1 VAKIVADVVVH
12 AHEAG
17 DEARKYRTADY
28 SLIGVALALCAVR
41 LAMAAY
47 TGLVDDEA
55 YYRIWSL
62 APALSY
68 YDHPPMVAWIIG
80 AGRAIAGDTT
90 LGVRLLAPF
99 SHLLGAAL
107 LWRTAWLLYGAV
119 AARRTVWIMLAMP
132 LLAVGGII
140 VTPDLPSVLF
150 SGLVLWALAELDRSQ
165 NANWWLAIGL
175 FAGLG
180 LISKYTNLFLGAT
193 IVIWLVAVPGNSNW
207 FRSPQLWI
215 AGLIA
220 MAVTS
225 PVVIWNAQHDWASF
239 AKQFGRVAH
248 NGPAGPVYLLEMFGA
263 FIALASPIIAILAIA
278 GLIRVARS
286 AFLSRRSPDVL
297 LASTVLPILLYFLLH
312 ALHDRVQGNWL
323 APIYPALALCAAIG
337 LETLVPEHLRRG
349 VFTTAVGL
357 GFVVTA
363 VIYADALSPI
373 RAASGFKDPTE
384 QMHGWPALG
393 DAIDKKRRE
402 AGAGWVATSSYAS
415 TGQLAMALKG
425 RSVVAELDDRIRYIF
440 LPPLPPELLKQPALY
455 VELKRRVDGDLPMVK
470 EKYRKVTSLGS
481 LTRENGSATG
491 AIYELYLL
499 EDPPQPPF

>member
-150 SGLVLWALAELDRSQ
+150 SGLV
-165 NANWWLAIGL
+165 
-175 FAGLG
+175 
-180 LISKYTNLFLGAT
+180 
-193 IVIWLVAVPGNSNW
+193 
-207 FRSPQLWI
+207 
-215 AGLIA
+215 
-220 MAVTS
+220 
-225 PVVIWNAQHDWASF
+225 
-239 AKQFGRVAH
+239 FGRSLNSTARK
-248 NGPAGPVYLLEMFGA
+248 M
-263 FIALASPIIAILAIA
+263 PI
-278 GLIRVARS
+278 GGWRS
-286 AFLSRRSPDVL
+286 ASSP
-297 LASTVLPILLYFLLH
+297 
-312 ALHDRVQGNWL
+312 G
-323 APIYPALALCAAIG
+323 
-337 LETLVPEHLRRG
+337 
-349 VFTTAVGL
+349 
-357 GFVVTA
+357 
-363 VIYADALSPI
+363 
-373 RAASGFKDPTE
+373 SG
-384 QMHGWPALG
+384 
-393 DAIDKKRRE
+393 
-402 AGAGWVATSSYAS
+402 
-415 TGQLAMALKG
+415 
-425 RSVVAELDDRIRYIF
+425 
-440 LPPLPPELLKQPALY
+440 
-455 VELKRRVDGDLPMVK
+455 
-470 EKYRKVTSLGS
+470 
-481 LTRENGSATG
+481 
-491 AIYELYLL
+491 
-499 EDPPQPPF
+499 

>member
-1 VAKIVADVVVH
+1 MANVLAD
-12 AHEAG
+12 ARPHETG
-17 DEARKYRTADY
+17 DVARKDGTANTV
-28 SLIGVALALCAVR
+28 LLGVALALCALR
-41 LAMAAY
+41 LAVAAY

-55 YYRIWSL
+55 YYRLWSL

-99 SHLLGAAL
+99 CHLLGAAL
-107 LWRTAWLLYGAV
+107 LWRTTRLLYGAET
-119 AARRTVWIMLAMP
+119 ARRTVWIMLAMP

-150 SGLVLWALAELDRSQ
+150 AGLVFWALAELDRSQ

-193 IVIWLVAVPGNSNW
+193 IVIWLVAVSGNHKW
-207 FRSPQLWI
+207 FRAPQLWI
-215 AGLIA
+215 GGLIA

-225 PVVIWNAQHDWASF
+225 PVVIWNAEHDWASF

-248 NGPAGPVYLLEMFGA
+248 NGPAGPGYLLELVGA

-278 GLIRVARS
+278 GLIHVARS
-286 AFLSRRSPDVL
+286 AYVSRRSSDVL
-297 LASTVLPILLYFLLH
+297 VAATILPMLLYFFLH

-323 APIYPALALCAAIG
+323 APLYPALALSAAIG
-337 LETLVPEHLRRG
+337 IETLVPEHRRQA
-349 VFTTAVGL
+349 VFRTAVGL
-357 GFVVTA
+357 GFVVSA
-363 VIYADALSPI
+363 IIYAHALSPI
-373 RAASGFKDPTE
+373 RAAFVLKDPTE
-384 QMHGWPALG
+384 QMHGWPALS
-393 DAIDKKRRE
+393 DAIDEKRRE
-402 AGAGWVATSSYAS
+402 VGAGWVATSSYAS

-425 RSVVAELDDRIRYIF
+425 RSEVAQLNDRIRYIF
-440 LPPLPPELLKQPALY
+440 LPPLSPELLKQPALY
-455 VELKRRVDGDLPMVK
+455 VELKRRVASDLGMVK
-470 EKYRKVTSLGS
+470 EKYRKVTALGS

-491 AIYELYLL
+491 AVYELYLL
-499 EDPPQPPF
+499 SDPPQPPF